1 MQGVQLAASKLTLH
15 SGQIKV
21 ITITGGVM
29 FQELS
34 NEQAYRSQLAIK
46 KGTETSPLPGLYLSN
61 CKADKKKKK
70 KGHCYIE
77 QNNLHSNWKTKG
89 LDTDP
94 LQRMSN
100 TGHH

>member
-70 KGHCYIE
+70 RAIAILNRTICIATGR
-77 QNNLHSNWKTKG
+77 
-89 LDTDP
+89 
-94 LQRMSN
+94 QRDW
-100 TGHH
+100 TLTHYRG